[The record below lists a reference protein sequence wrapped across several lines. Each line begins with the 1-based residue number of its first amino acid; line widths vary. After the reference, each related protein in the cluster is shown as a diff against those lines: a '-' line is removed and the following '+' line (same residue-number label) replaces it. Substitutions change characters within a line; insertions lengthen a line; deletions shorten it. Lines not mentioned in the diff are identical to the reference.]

1 MPYRRCLLPTLLLL
15 GLALC
20 APASAHAAR
29 KAVLPADIRSG
40 GHLDG
45 RIAVGPDLSAG
56 GLCGLGG
63 IFPPFDIIEDYFFP
77 PGDQYFTLLDPAT
90 CTECATTGTMTV
102 DQVHVSIDF
111 RTACDQPVMIS
122 IVEAT
127 EGACPAP
134 DLEKVLM
141 APTQFML
148 PGPGPG
154 TFQFDLNVSPICLR
168 GKAFLN
174 VTVDQ
179 FGSAC
184 NIAEFS
190 TPSLAFADTMECQP
204 CRYYNYYQDGLD
216 LVKDQ
221 LCRAVGSW
229 TPGPLLHSVS
239 GSCCDLIP
247 VMPGSWGQLKIR
259 YATPRRRRR
268 RFSSAAL
275 RGQRARRVTP
285 AHAHA
290 KSSEAA

>member
-1 MPYRRCLLPTLLLL
+1 MLYRRCLPLVLIA
-15 GLALC
+15 LAFC
-20 APASAHAAR
+20 APATVLAAR
-29 KAVLPADIRSG
+29 KAVLPADIRPVG
-40 GHLDG
+40 QLDG
-45 RIAVGPDLSAG
+45 TIAVGPDLNVG
-56 GLCGLGG
+56 GVCDLGG
-63 IFPPFDIIEDYFFP
+63 VFPPFDIIEDYFFP

-127 EGACPAP
+127 SSGCPEP
-134 DLEKVLM
+134 DLNKVLM
-141 APTQFML
+141 APTQFTL
-148 PGPGPG
+148 SGPGPG
-154 TFQFDLNVSPICLR
+154 TFKFDLNLASPICLR

-174 VTVDQ
+174 VTIDA

-184 NIAEFS
+184 NVEEFS

-216 LVKDQ
+216 VVKDQ
-221 LCRAVGSW
+221 LCQAVGRW

-259 YATPRRRRR
+259 YSTPRRRWRR
-268 RFSSAAL
+268 ISAAV
-275 RGQRARRVTP
+275 RGRRARTLGLRR
-285 AHAHA
+285 
-290 KSSEAA
+290 S